1 MIICNTEEDACI
13 EYRVAYIR
21 QCFKFCYSEG
31 KVYGQFKNSDLCIDS
46 FEAISIIVEIENT
59 FNIEMP
65 DNCLAIEFLN
75 SIEDI
80 SKKITEVIEKKTIV

>member
-1 MIICNTEEDACI
+1 MDNLKKDNNEIIIKIMKDILKRDDNLI
-13 EYRVAYIR
+13 NWN
-21 QCFKFCYSEG
+21 S
-31 KVYGQFKNSDLCIDS
+31 QFLYSDLCIDS